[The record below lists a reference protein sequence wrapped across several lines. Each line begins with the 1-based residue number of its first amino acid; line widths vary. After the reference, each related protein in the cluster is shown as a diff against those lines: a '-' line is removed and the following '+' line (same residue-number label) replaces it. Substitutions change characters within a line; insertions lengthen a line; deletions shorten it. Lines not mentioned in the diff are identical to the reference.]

1 MAIVHNPSPSQKI
14 NTGVST
20 EWGFDSL
27 TLTSIMIVLTTIP
40 FIKYRYVSY
49 SSATYL
55 YAGDEW

>member
-14 NTGVST
+14 NTEVST

-40 FIKYRYVSY
+40 FIKY
-49 SSATYL
+49 
-55 YAGDEW
+55 GGM